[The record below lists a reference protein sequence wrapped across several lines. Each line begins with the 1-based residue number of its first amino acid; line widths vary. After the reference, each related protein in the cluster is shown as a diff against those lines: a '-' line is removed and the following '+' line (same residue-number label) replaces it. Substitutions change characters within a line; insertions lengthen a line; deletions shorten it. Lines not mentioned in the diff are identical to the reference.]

1 MHIQKVLNSSVV
13 LVQDDSGE
21 ESILLGKGIGYG
33 RKAGEP
39 IERQPSDRVFL
50 PLSNPDAQP
59 MLELFSSIPASYL
72 ELTQDIVDDAE
83 QSLGVKLSAH
93 IYLLLTDHLHFAV
106 ERQQK
111 GLVVTNRIFWEI
123 KHFYPKEYAVGQR
136 GLQKVKA
143 KLGIELPDEEAGN
156 IAFHIVNARQDPQAG
171 YDAMRA
177 AQLIGE
183 LSNIVTY
190 SMHCPVS
197 TESIHYA
204 RFVSH
209 LQYFAE
215 RFFSGKLMDSEDD
228 FLFQQMQQN
237 YPAAVTCAEKYAPLC
252 CASMACFAQ
261 RGNRLSGVACG
272 AADERQIKSE
282 KGRAA
287 LRKAALPL
295 GFEKGKGKGKNNGD
309 KSVIDAADRT
319 AVPHSDHG
327 LCCGQGR
334 AAEGQRQP
342 GALGGHGVSGHAL
355 RDHQRIPDRRYAGD
369 PQGTF
374 VLHGY
379 CGGYPCSAAGAQ
391 RPVEPPAQAGCRG
404 TGECDLQQR
413 RCTGD
418 PVGQGSDGR
427 CVCHLLLRIHHCAA
441 GAAVDPR
448 QFPFAGQQCAGLEKV
463 LTNINMIAIAAGALL
478 YWFRVVLPAP
488 LQNTMSTVGNMM
500 GPMGMLLAGMAIAE
514 KPLREVFCTR
524 RNYLPTVLRLVVCP
538 LVVLVLLWVCHASSW
553 VADGKN
559 ILMTVYLA
567 AITPACATV
576 TSMAQLYDRDA
587 AHSSALYVLTTLLS
601 IVSMPVM
608 IGLFDLL
615 L

>member
-39 IERQPSDRVFL
+39 IERQSSDRVFL

-252 CASMACFAQ
+252 CASTACFCPTRKPPIWRCMW
-261 RGNRLSGVACG
+261 RG
-272 AADERQIKSE
+272 
-282 KGRAA
+282 
-287 LRKAALPL
+287 
-295 GFEKGKGKGKNNGD
+295 
-309 KSVIDAADRT
+309 
-319 AVPHSDHG
+319 
-327 LCCGQGR
+327 
-334 AAEGQRQP
+334 
-342 GALGGHGVSGHAL
+342 
-355 RDHQRIPDRRYAGD
+355 
-369 PQGTF
+369 
-374 VLHGY
+374 
-379 CGGYPCSAAGAQ
+379 
-391 RPVEPPAQAGCRG
+391 
-404 TGECDLQQR
+404 
-413 RCTGD
+413 
-418 PVGQGSDGR
+418 
-427 CVCHLLLRIHHCAA
+427 
-441 GAAVDPR
+441 
-448 QFPFAGQQCAGLEKV
+448 
-463 LTNINMIAIAAGALL
+463 
-478 YWFRVVLPAP
+478 
-488 LQNTMSTVGNMM
+488 
-500 GPMGMLLAGMAIAE
+500 
-514 KPLREVFCTR
+514 
-524 RNYLPTVLRLVVCP
+524 
-538 LVVLVLLWVCHASSW
+538 
-553 VADGKN
+553 
-559 ILMTVYLA
+559 
-567 AITPACATV
+567 
-576 TSMAQLYDRDA
+576 
-587 AHSSALYVLTTLLS
+587 
-601 IVSMPVM
+601 
-608 IGLFDLL
+608 
-615 L
+615 